1 MKEFGELLSTSM
13 KEKKPLPRSLH
24 PLKLASSMRDRQG
37 HRILI
42 SSKLTQLYNLTHIQS
57 FDVTEIKATIDEVES
72 LKSELSSYDDII
84 LSLLQDDD
92 EYCECHDFSTAIDLA
107 IIRAQ
112 QFLQLDQ
119 QSTEG
124 SGSSSTC
131 CCNSRN
137 TLKYE
142 IPQLKIPIS
151 DWGKCGSHIYW
162 DPSSV
167 TISHEGD
174 YVIVSP
180 FCILPYIFL

>member
-24 PLKLASSMRDRQG
+24 PLKLANSMRDRQG

-42 SSKLTQLYNLTHIQS
+42 SSKLTLLYNLTHIQS
-57 FDVTEIKATIDEVES
+57 FDATEIKATIEIVES
-72 LKSELSSYDDII
+72 LKSELSSYDDTI

-92 EYCECHDFSTAIDLA
+92 EYCEELCECHDFSTAIELA
-107 IIRAQ
+107 IIKAQ

-151 DWGKCGSHIYW
+151 DWGKCGSPPFPSPFLP
-162 DPSSV
+162 PSS
-167 TISHEGD
+167 
-174 YVIVSP
+174 
-180 FCILPYIFL
+180 LRPYIH